1 MYFLHIFG
9 SYFKKL
15 IFSAVSES
23 LQMFSVD
30 CADEIVNDIIAAFF
44 AIKFQIDTVSVLG
57 VQRETE
63 HFFGICFFGRFTGK
77 VGVQHYPGQIG
88 QQAGVRLAVYGG
100 QPSETQVPE
109 RTVSPVLPDRFKI
122 NEVGGNQPDLETVVK
137 LDIGGFGSA
146 AELSAYLPRAG
157 LSS

>member
-30 CADEIVNDIIAAFF
+30 CADEI
-44 AIKFQIDTVSVLG
+44 DTVAVLG

-63 HFFGICFFGRFTGK
+63 YFFGICFFGCFTGK

-88 QQAGVRLAVYGG
+88 QQAGVSLAVYGG
-100 QPSETQVPE
+100 QSSETQVPE

-146 AELSAYLPRAG
+146 ADVQIIAADVEGETA
-157 LSS
+157 

>member
-30 CADEIVNDIIAAFF
+30 CADEIVNDIIATFL
-44 AIKFQIDTVSVLG
+44 AIKFQIDTVAVLG

-63 HFFGICFFGRFTGK
+63 YFFGICFSG
-77 VGVQHYPGQIG
+77 
-88 QQAGVRLAVYGG
+88 A
-100 QPSETQVPE
+100 
-109 RTVSPVLPDRFKI
+109 SPVK
-122 NEVGGNQPDLETVVK
+122 
-137 LDIGGFGSA
+137 
-146 AELSAYLPRAG
+146 
-157 LSS
+157 